1 MMAKTASDILKGLS
15 LKVKNITKDEAKS
28 FDFLLDEI
36 PMRIIR
42 RTLLGKD
49 INNGMLKALSANY
62 ILYREGKMSFRTSR
76 YGSVYPIF
84 NTEKISM
91 AVGKTTKRKNKKGE
105 GANTS
110 IEFVKH
116 IVGDKFKPP
125 KLSSDTKPAKSNL
138 TLTGE
143 MLSSIEGKRSGSLFT
158 FFFSNSFSSDKARW
172 AKEGGRPFFGLSE
185 TDKKGLT
192 TKISS
197 IFRQILRDNFKG

>member
-1 MMAKTASDILKGLS
+1 MAKTASDILKALS

-49 INNGMLKALSANY
+49 LNNSPLKKLSPNY
-62 ILYREGKMSFRTSR
+62 IKARKKMDL
-76 YGSVYPIF
+76 GSD
-84 NTEKISM
+84 
-91 AVGKTTKRKNKKGE
+91 A
-105 GANTS
+105 
-110 IEFVKH
+110 
-116 IVGDKFKPP
+116 
-125 KLSSDTKPAKSNL
+125 KPAKSNL

-143 MLSSIEGKRSGSLFT
+143 MLSSIVGVRNGNIFT
-158 FFFSNSFSSDKARW
+158 FSFGSNTFANDKARW

-197 IFRQILRDNFKG
+197 ILRQILRDNFKG

>member
-1 MMAKTASDILKGLS
+1 MAKTASDILRELS
-15 LKVKNITKDEAKS
+15 RKVKDVTKTEAKS

-49 INNGMLKALSANY
+49 LDNNPLKKLSPNY
-62 ILYREGKMSFRTSR
+62 IK
-76 YGSVYPIF
+76 
-84 NTEKISM
+84 
-91 AVGKTTKRKNKKGE
+91 ARKNM
-105 GANTS
+105 N
-110 IEFVKH
+110 
-116 IVGDKFKPP
+116 D
-125 KLSSDTKPAKSNL
+125 LSSDAKPAKSNL

-143 MLSSIEGKRSGSLFT
+143 MLSSIEGKRNGTLFT
-158 FFFSNSFSSDKARW
+158 FFFSNSFSNDKARW

-197 IFRQILRDNFKG
+197 IFRQILRDSFKG

>member
-1 MMAKTASDILKGLS
+1 MAKTASDILRELS
-15 LKVKNITKDEAKS
+15 KKVKDVTKTEAKS

-49 INNGMLKALSANY
+49 IDNSPLKKLSPNY
-62 ILYREGKMSFRTSR
+62 IKARKKMSL
-76 YGSVYPIF
+76 GSD
-84 NTEKISM
+84 
-91 AVGKTTKRKNKKGE
+91 A
-105 GANTS
+105 
-110 IEFVKH
+110 
-116 IVGDKFKPP
+116 
-125 KLSSDTKPAKSNL
+125 KPAKSNL

-158 FFFSNSFSSDKARW
+158 FFFSNSFSNDKARW

-185 TDKKGLT
+185 TDKKGLA

>member
-1 MMAKTASDILKGLS
+1 MAKTASDILKALS

-49 INNGMLKALSANY
+49 IDNNPLKKLSKSY
-62 ILYREGKMSFRTSR
+62 IEFRKGNLSFRTSKT
-76 YGSVYPIF
+76 GVVYPI
-84 NTEKISM
+84 
-91 AVGKTTKRKNKKGE
+91 KKGSF
-105 GANTS
+105 T
-110 IEFVKH
+110 
-116 IVGDKFKPP
+116 PP
-125 KLSSDTKPAKSNL
+125 TLSSDAKPSKSNL
-138 TLTGE
+138 TLSGE

-158 FFFSNSFSSDKARW
+158 FFFSNSFSNDKARW

>member
-1 MMAKTASDILKGLS
+1 MAKAASDILKELS
-15 LKVKNITKDEAKS
+15 KKVSDVTKTEAKS

-49 INNGMLKALSANY
+49 LDNNPLKKLSPNY
-62 ILYREGKMSFRTSR
+62 IK
-76 YGSVYPIF
+76 
-84 NTEKISM
+84 
-91 AVGKTTKRKNKKGE
+91 ARKNM
-105 GANTS
+105 N
-110 IEFVKH
+110 
-116 IVGDKFKPP
+116 D
-125 KLSSDTKPAKSNL
+125 LSSDAKPAKSNL

-143 MLSSIEGKRSGSLFT
+143 MLSSIEGSRSGSLFT
-158 FFFSNSFSSDKARW
+158 FFFSNSFSNDKARW

-197 IFRQILRDNFKG
+197 IFRQILRDTFKG

>member
-1 MMAKTASDILKGLS
+1 MAKTASDILKALS

-49 INNGMLKALSANY
+49 LNNSPLKRLSPNY
-62 ILYREGKMSFRTSR
+62 IKARKKMSL
-76 YGSVYPIF
+76 GSD
-84 NTEKISM
+84 
-91 AVGKTTKRKNKKGE
+91 A
-105 GANTS
+105 
-110 IEFVKH
+110 
-116 IVGDKFKPP
+116 KP
-125 KLSSDTKPAKSNL
+125 TKSNL

-158 FFFSNSFSSDKARW
+158 FFFSNSFANDKARW

-185 TDKKGLT
+185 SDKKGLT

>member
-1 MMAKTASDILKGLS
+1 MAKTASDILRELS
-15 LKVKNITKDEAKS
+15 KKVKDVTKTEAKS

-49 INNGMLKALSANY
+49 ISNSPLKKLSPNY
-62 ILYREGKMSFRTSR
+62 IKARKKMDL
-76 YGSVYPIF
+76 GSD
-84 NTEKISM
+84 
-91 AVGKTTKRKNKKGE
+91 A
-105 GANTS
+105 
-110 IEFVKH
+110 
-116 IVGDKFKPP
+116 KP
-125 KLSSDTKPAKSNL
+125 TKSNL

-143 MLSSIEGKRSGSLFT
+143 MLSSIEGKRSGTLFT
-158 FFFSNSFSSDKARW
+158 FSFGSNTFANDKARW

-197 IFRQILRDNFKG
+197 IFRQILRDTFKG

>member
-1 MMAKTASDILKGLS
+1 MAKTASDILKALS

-49 INNGMLKALSANY
+49 IDNNPLKKLSKSY
-62 ILYREGKMSFRTSR
+62 IEFRKGNLSFRTSKT
-76 YGSVYPIF
+76 GVVYPI
-84 NTEKISM
+84 
-91 AVGKTTKRKNKKGE
+91 KKGSF
-105 GANTS
+105 T
-110 IEFVKH
+110 
-116 IVGDKFKPP
+116 PP
-125 KLSSDTKPAKSNL
+125 TLSSDAKPAKSNL

-143 MLSSIEGKRSGSLFT
+143 MLSSIVGKRSGNIFT
-158 FFFSNSFSSDKARW
+158 FSFGSNTFANDKARW

-185 TDKKGLT
+185 SDKKGLT

>member
-1 MMAKTASDILKGLS
+1 MAKTASAILKALS

-49 INNGMLKALSANY
+49 LNNSPLKKLSPNY
-62 ILYREGKMSFRTSR
+62 IKARKKMDL
-76 YGSVYPIF
+76 GSD
-84 NTEKISM
+84 
-91 AVGKTTKRKNKKGE
+91 A
-105 GANTS
+105 
-110 IEFVKH
+110 
-116 IVGDKFKPP
+116 KPV
-125 KLSSDTKPAKSNL
+125 KSNL

-158 FFFSNSFSSDKARW
+158 FFFSNSFSNDKARW

-185 TDKKGLT
+185 SDKKGLT

-197 IFRQILRDNFKG
+197 ILRQILRDNFKG